1 MKSEQFLKWLN
12 VRPKSPLIMAIL
24 NVTPDS
30 FSDGGTYY
38 SKDKAIDH
46 ALKMEQDGAD
56 IIDIGGESTRPGA
69 DHISDAEEVNR
80 VIAVIKGVRNYSGIT
95 ISVDTTKSNVAR
107 KALEAGA
114 NMVNDISGLSFDPA
128 MVKVIAK
135 HRVPVVLMHIKG
147 TPKSMQ
153 TNPKYDNLIA
163 DIVSFLSNQIEF
175 ARVNG
180 ISEKQIIIDPGIGFG
195 KTVDDNFAII
205 RELSQFSQLG
215 FPILIGPSKKSF
227 IGETLNLPVNQRLEG
242 TSAAVAACVMNG
254 ANIIRVHDVK
264 EMRRVM
270 IISSKIRGNA

>member
-1 MKSEQFLKWLN
+1 MKSKQFLKWLN
-12 VRPKSPLIMAIL
+12 VRPESPLIMAIL

-80 VIAVIKGVRNYSGIT
+80 VIAVIKGLRNYSGIT

-135 HRVPVVLMHIKG
+135 QGVPVVIMHIKG

-195 KTVDDNFAII
+195 KSVDDNFAII